1 MYLEEHMKGKIRG
14 AEFIVAVPTDITD
27 VEKRAFFEM
36 FYKSKLK
43 PKSVLLCEKPIAD
56 AVGLGLDVNE
66 PTGIMV
72 VDIGADTT
80 EISVISL
87 GGLVLSDLLHFGG
100 NRIDE
105 SIITYVKR
113 TYNLVIGQ
121 KTAQALK
128 EKLGSGIPGNTETM
142 VIVGRDVVSGLP
154 IEMEITGEVVY
165 EAIKDNLNSICNSI
179 KMILE
184 KTPPELAKD
193 IIHSGIYITGGSSQ
207 IHNLSQLFKDI
218 TGIEI
223 KESLRILQIIETQV
237 DEVWDAVM
245 DDQRQMKRWKGVGIL
260 DKQVARDF
268 SPVGPN
274 IRGSGIKR
282 DTRYDHPYDFFKQ
295 IEFNVAVVEGGDVF
309 AREMV
314 RYMELKSSVSIIRQ
328 CFELMPQTPIIV
340 DPTFHVKPENYA
352 LAYVEAPRGEN
363 VHWIMQGSA
372 QKVYRWRCRAA
383 TYNNWPSLRFQFRGN
398 TIADAALIVC
408 SLDPCYSCTER
419 VTVVDIKSKKSKILT
434 NKDLKEF
441 SRTLKNSPMKDLK

>member
-1 MYLEEHMKGKIRG
+1 MGSYRYEILRETTTDSLIMENNTREKKMNSNVYGIDLGTCNMKIYCKTSNKILNEKNTIALVKKDQIYAYGDAAYAMYEKAPETINVTFPVISGVIADFNNLQTMLQMYLEEHMKGKIRG

-113 TYNLVIGQ
+113 TYNLV
-121 KTAQALK
+121 
-128 EKLGSGIPGNTETM
+128 
-142 VIVGRDVVSGLP
+142 GRDVVSGLP

-223 KESLRILQIIETQV
+223 NTCEEPEECVVRGLVKIVS
-237 DEVWDAVM
+237 
-245 DDQRQMKRWKGVGIL
+245 DQKYKHLAFSMK
-260 DKQVARDF
+260 
-268 SPVGPN
+268 N
-274 IRGSGIKR
+274 
-282 DTRYDHPYDFFKQ
+282 
-295 IEFNVAVVEGGDVF
+295 
-309 AREMV
+309 
-314 RYMELKSSVSIIRQ
+314 
-328 CFELMPQTPIIV
+328 
-340 DPTFHVKPENYA
+340 
-352 LAYVEAPRGEN
+352 
-363 VHWIMQGSA
+363 
-372 QKVYRWRCRAA
+372 
-383 TYNNWPSLRFQFRGN
+383 
-398 TIADAALIVC
+398 
-408 SLDPCYSCTER
+408 
-419 VTVVDIKSKKSKILT
+419 KIL
-434 NKDLKEF
+434 K
-441 SRTLKNSPMKDLK
+441 